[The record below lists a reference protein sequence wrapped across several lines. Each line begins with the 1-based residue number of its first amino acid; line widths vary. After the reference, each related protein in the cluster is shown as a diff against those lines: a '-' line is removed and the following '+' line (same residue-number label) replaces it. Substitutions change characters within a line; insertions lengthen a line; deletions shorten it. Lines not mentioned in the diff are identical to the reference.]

1 MNDINRAFLNPVNNR
16 FLPLPRNATEELEHE
31 PNITDFNIIKE
42 IGNGTFGKVY
52 LASHK
57 KTKVKY
63 AIKAIDKLNVENQ
76 KEKASFNREA
86 EIMYKLD
93 HPNIC
98 KLYSH
103 FEDSKYC
110 YFLMQYIPNGD
121 TYNLLKKFGNKPDLK
136 IIASIIRDLI
146 RAIYYLHNM
155 VPKIVHR
162 DIKPE
167 NILLDEN
174 NNAYLI
180 DFGWSNYIIN
190 YRRRNSIC
198 GTPIYYPPEML
209 NDEGHDERADIW
221 CIGILLFEL
230 TTGSIPFECDD
241 EDTVKQNISELNI
254 IWPDNIDPDVKDLC
268 SKILKLNPN
277 QRPSLEQIYEHKF
290 FKKHLGNNEYDKKL
304 IKPTKFKN
312 KIFVV
317 SRDIPGQNSPEKNKT
332 PKDDY
337 NKNYLLT
344 EKIKR
349 TENNDKIDSKKN
361 NTDSKINIPTRRN
374 TNYNNTYGNHYENI
388 KRRLVCSINNDRKL
402 NKNHDRIIKDFN
414 NSIHKKPE
422 ICYHKHI
429 RSSQNLNKYCTNL
442 NESTNQNN
450 NIDKSFK
457 NSNRKITTYN
467 NLKTEEDKSNN
478 NVYYIPCYKNKKHSD
493 NSLLKFTNNFH
504 YQIPIAPNQN
514 RKNENNKKEVND
526 RYKGINNSK
535 KWNTEKKCAYQQRNL
550 NQSHK
555 NLDNIYN
562 CLIYEDNN
570 LKENIKNT
578 RIKYSEKYVTNVF
591 KEKENQ
597 IQKYNEDI
605 KIKREN
611 VKINKHDIT
620 MVNKENIHMKNRLN
634 QIKNNYYY

>member
-121 TYNLLKKFGNKPDLK
+121 SYSLLKKFGSKPDLK

-349 TENNDKIDSKKN
+349 IDSKKN

-402 NKNHDRIIKDFN
+402 NKNNDRIIKDFN

-422 ICYHKHI
+422 ICYHKLI

-442 NESTNQNN
+442 NESTNKNI

-634 QIKNNYYY
+634 HIKNNYYY

>member
-52 LASHK
+52 LAYHK

-230 TTGSIPFECDD
+230 TTGTLPF
-241 EDTVKQNISELNI
+241 KGN
-254 IWPDNIDPDVKDLC
+254 DL
-268 SKILKLNPN
+268 
-277 QRPSLEQIYEHKF
+277 E
-290 FKKHLGNNEYDKKL
+290 
-304 IKPTKFKN
+304 T
-312 KIFVV
+312 
-317 SRDIPGQNSPEKNKT
+317 
-332 PKDDY
+332 
-337 NKNYLLT
+337 
-344 EKIKR
+344 
-349 TENNDKIDSKKN
+349 
-361 NTDSKINIPTRRN
+361 
-374 TNYNNTYGNHYENI
+374 
-388 KRRLVCSINNDRKL
+388 
-402 NKNHDRIIKDFN
+402 
-414 NSIHKKPE
+414 
-422 ICYHKHI
+422 
-429 RSSQNLNKYCTNL
+429 
-442 NESTNQNN
+442 
-450 NIDKSFK
+450 
-457 NSNRKITTYN
+457 
-467 NLKTEEDKSNN
+467 
-478 NVYYIPCYKNKKHSD
+478 
-493 NSLLKFTNNFH
+493 
-504 YQIPIAPNQN
+504 
-514 RKNENNKKEVND
+514 
-526 RYKGINNSK
+526 
-535 KWNTEKKCAYQQRNL
+535 
-550 NQSHK
+550 
-555 NLDNIYN
+555 
-562 CLIYEDNN
+562 
-570 LKENIKNT
+570 
-578 RIKYSEKYVTNVF
+578 
-591 KEKENQ
+591 
-597 IQKYNEDI
+597 
-605 KIKREN
+605 
-611 VKINKHDIT
+611 
-620 MVNKENIHMKNRLN
+620 
-634 QIKNNYYY
+634 